1 MNGSSGGNKMTRS
14 SDGCDDDALA
24 NISPLDILTAL
35 RLKYGLINDVKEAT
49 IITPTAASPAS
60 GKADI
65 LPPPTISKS
74 SSSSIKSFHYAAALS
89 ASKSLFDD
97 GSFVASNSSSSA
109 NYFIDERIQQN
120 TTCLLHHA

>member
-49 IITPTAASPAS
+49 IITAAVASPAS

-65 LPPPTISKS
+65 LPPRLAP
-74 SSSSIKSFHYAAALS
+74 
-89 ASKSLFDD
+89 
-97 GSFVASNSSSSA
+97 G
-109 NYFIDERIQQN
+109 
-120 TTCLLHHA
+120 CHHHL